1 MKRERQGF
9 HITYVHSLFQ
19 DLSRYSIIFDLLTL
33 TELSYFMC
41 VFLGSSLSLH
51 TIIFDLVNLDL
62 EV

>member
-33 TELSYFMC
+33 TLKNFNLSN
-41 VFLGSSLSLH
+41 
-51 TIIFDLVNLDL
+51 NL
-62 EV
+62 